1 MNYDVRRTAEIVK
14 GLRKAAEGLTQERI
28 TEEIGINIKTYQAI
42 EQGTRG
48 ISIDTLCV
56 VASYF
61 NVSLDYLISG
71 NRATNEW
78 DKLTNELT
86 EEQNRQLFSI
96 AANMIDTLGW
106 KDVNNR

>member
-1 MNYDVRRTAEIVK
+1 MNYDVKRTAEIVK
-14 GLRKAAEGLTQERI
+14 TLRKAVDGLTQEKI
-28 TEEIGINIKTYQAI
+28 AEEIGINIKTYQAI
-42 EQGTRG
+42 EQGARG

-61 NVSLDYLISG
+61 NVSLDYIISG

-78 DKLTNELT
+78 SRMTNGLS

-106 KDVNNR
+106 KNVNNR